1 MQAQKTST
9 YWLLAAVLYSAFL
22 VYVSLVNPESLP
34 EAKLLSYDKL
44 LHFGAYAIQTFV
56 LAKAFVKKLYIHLIA
71 IALGCLT
78 FGLFLE
84 WAQGFMRQGRSFEYL
99 DMAANTLGIAFG
111 SFLYLKQLNLERW
124 ISH

>member
-1 MQAQKTST
+1 MQAQKTSI

-34 EAKLLSYDKL
+34 ESELLSYDKL
-44 LHFGAYAIQTFV
+44 LHFGAYAVQTFL
-56 LAKAFVKKLYIHLIA
+56 LAKAFVKKLYIHFIA
-71 IALGCLT
+71 TVVGCLT
-78 FGLFLE
+78 LGLSLE

-99 DMAANTLGIAFG
+99 DMAANALGVAFG
-111 SFLYLKQLNLERW
+111 SFIYLKQLNLERW